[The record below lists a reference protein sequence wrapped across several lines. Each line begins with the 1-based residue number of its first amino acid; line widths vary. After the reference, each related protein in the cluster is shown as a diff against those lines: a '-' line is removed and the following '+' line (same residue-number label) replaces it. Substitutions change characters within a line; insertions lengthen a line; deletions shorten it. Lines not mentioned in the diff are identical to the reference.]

1 MGLLTSIFK
10 GLLPGN
16 TLGKKRK
23 KKRRSRV
30 KLAEGGGF
38 TPSGAGPQSR
48 VLVAN
53 LFGAGGKDVS
63 ERIVGMVSQESG
75 FATYHFDK
83 ALKQNLRAPL
93 LERLLTASEQGST
106 WLREEKADLLIWG
119 EMEEMGTVARIRF
132 LAATSSGDNQ
142 PGTFGLADTL
152 DIPVP
157 WPDNAGD
164 IVRAVASAALLP
176 GASGNRKGIAERLR
190 QSPKAAYK
198 ALDEFSAD
206 TPSEYKANMLMAIGN
221 AFATSFRYGDKKALA
236 RAAACYAASDAH
248 LSPER
253 TPLYWALL
261 HSHWAALLEA
271 DARSRKSAE
280 DLETASKKYLLVTEG
295 LARETNAFDWAL
307 AHVRY
312 AMALYKMASID
323 AARAS
328 THLKAAASSFDEALT
343 VYDRST
349 LPARWA
355 EVMNHYGVVQMSL
368 GGMGA
373 NNAMLQQSITSFR
386 KALEVR
392 TKELSPMEWAQTTN
406 NLGAACFALAKRTKE
421 DVLFEEAA
429 TCFEGAIEIYRQR
442 PGLKKRAKVIFNNLN
457 KVRELHSNAAAQ
469 GAN

>member
-1 MGLLTSIFK
+1 MGLLSSIFK

-16 TLGKKRK
+16 MLGKKRK

-38 TPSGAGPQSR
+38 RPSGAGPQSR

-53 LFGAGGKDVS
+53 LFGSGGKDVS
-63 ERIVGMVSQESG
+63 DRIVGMISREPG

-83 ALKQNLRAPL
+83 SLKQNLRAPL
-93 LERLLTASEQGST
+93 LERLLMASEQGAI

-176 GASGNRKGIAERLR
+176 VASGNRQGIAERLR
-190 QSPKAAYK
+190 QLPKAAYK
-198 ALDEFSAD
+198 ALDEFPAD
-206 TPSEYKANMLMAIGN
+206 TPQEYKANMLMGIGN

-236 RAAACYAASDAH
+236 RAGACYVAADAF
-248 LSPER
+248 LSPEG

-271 DARSRKSAE
+271 DARIRKSVE
-280 DLETASKKYLLVTEG
+280 DLAIAAKKYLLVTEG
-295 LARETNAFDWAL
+295 LARETNPFDWAL

-312 AMALYKMASID
+312 AMTLYKLASID
-323 AARAS
+323 EGHAS
-328 THLKAAASSFDEALT
+328 SHLKAAASSFDEALT

-349 LPARWA
+349 LPKRWA
-355 EVMNHYGVVQMSL
+355 EVMNHYGVVQMNL
-368 GGMGA
+368 GGLGS
-373 NNAMLQQSITSFR
+373 NNAMLQQAITSFR

-392 TKELSPMEWAQTTN
+392 TKELSPMDWAQTTN

-421 DVLFEEAA
+421 DVLFEEAVA
-429 TCFEGAIEIYRQR
+429 CFEGAIEVYRQR
-442 PGLKKRAKVIFNNLN
+442 PGQKKRAKVIFSNLT
-457 KVRELHSNAAAQ
+457 KVRESHRTAAV
-469 GAN
+469 

>member
-1 MGLLTSIFK
+1 MGLLSSIFK
-10 GLLPGN
+10 SLLPGKS
-16 TLGKKRK
+16 GGRRRK

-38 TPSGAGPQSR
+38 NPSGAGPQSR

-53 LFGAGGKDVS
+53 LFGSGGKEVS
-63 ERIVGMVSQESG
+63 ERLVGIVSRESG

-93 LERLLTASEQGST
+93 LERLLLASEQGTT
-106 WLREEKADLLIWG
+106 WVKEEKADLLIWG

-132 LAATSSGDNQ
+132 LSATSSGDNQ

-152 DIPVP
+152 DIPLP
-157 WPDNAGD
+157 WPENTGD

-176 GASGNRKGIAERLR
+176 VASGNRKAIAERLR
-190 QSPKAAYK
+190 ALPKAAYK
-198 ALDEFSAD
+198 ALDEFPPD
-206 TPSEYKANMLMAIGN
+206 TPQEYKANMLMAIGN

-236 RAAACYAASDAH
+236 RGIACYGAADAY
-248 LSPER
+248 LSPEG

-261 HSHWAALLEA
+261 HSHWGALLEA
-271 DARSRKSAE
+271 DARVRKSAE
-280 DLETASKKYLLVTEG
+280 DLEVAAKKYLLVTEG
-295 LARETNAFDWAL
+295 LARETNPFDWAL

-323 AARAS
+323 GARAS
-328 THLKAAASSFDEALT
+328 KHLKAAASSFDEALT
-343 VYDRST
+343 VYDRSM

-368 GGMGA
+368 GGLGS
-373 NNAMLQQSITSFR
+373 NNTMLQQAITSFR

-392 TKELSPMEWAQTTN
+392 TIELFPMEWAQTTN

-429 TCFEGAIEIYRQR
+429 ACFEGAIEVYRQR
-442 PGLKKRAKVIFNNLN
+442 PGQKKRAKVIYSNLT
-457 KVRELHSNAAAQ
+457 KVRELHGSAAA
-469 GAN
+469 